1 MGNNHSSAAKSG
13 SSGST
18 PAAPPSDAAS
28 STAHIASSTSSAAT
42 TTTDSH
48 HPPPPPH
55 QHHHHHHHHHLPHHL
70 LPHHRR
76 EVRGVPAAIH
86 STHSSAAPPEPSLAQ
101 ATGSTISNRPKSLP
115 GTAVSSLSGSPHSN
129 ISTPARPVEARPVR
143 DEPTKPV
150 NVPVEPGSLRPH
162 REAQLSTAAEQAGL
176 DPYLISNSSLTDMY
190 LRGPPRLPLP
200 IEEEVHTPG
209 SPILAPE
216 EVPEEA
222 SDEGLADVELG
233 ESSDGFPRN
242 PSAVSATTVD
252 DDEFEELRV
261 DKTRPVVPTKIEWK
275 RGGDKIY
282 VTGTIFQW
290 NRKQRLHPVDGKP
303 GHFATTVYILP
314 GTHHLRFLADG
325 IMQTSPDLPTTVDF
339 GNNLVNYIEVN
350 PDALLKAKQEA
361 DLFKADTDAD
371 TSQTESQAKEPAKSK
386 GKPVPAP
393 ESYASEV
400 PQFLVDFDQP
410 EDSPAYRN
418 AVEAIEKLATPPSLP
433 GFLGKPI
440 LNAATLMKDDNSVL
454 NMPNHTVLNHLAT
467 SSIKNNV
474 LAVSATTR
482 YHNKYV
488 TTILYKPTLA
498 DEG

>member
-18 PAAPPSDAAS
+18 PAAPSNDA
-28 STAHIASSTSSAAT
+28 THASSTSSAAP
-42 TTTDSH
+42 TDSH
-48 HPPPPPH
+48 SNPHPYHSPH
-55 QHHHHHHHHHLPHHL
+55 HHHL
-70 LPHHRR
+70 LPHRQKDAR
-76 EVRGVPAAIH
+76 INPAAAH
-86 STHSSAAPPEPSLAQ
+86 ATHGLAAPPEPSLAQ
-101 ATGSTISNRPKSLP
+101 ATGSTFSNRRGSLP
-115 GTAVSSLSGSPHSN
+115 GTAVSSLTGSPHGN
-129 ISTPARPVEARPVR
+129 TSTSSKPIRARSVR

-150 NVPVEPGSLRPH
+150 DVPVETGSLRPH
-162 REAQLSTAAEQAGL
+162 REGQVPVAAEQTGL
-176 DPYLISNSSLTDMY
+176 DPHLISNSSLTDMY

-216 EVPEEA
+216 DILVPKEDIAEV
-222 SDEGLADVELG
+222 DLG
-233 ESSDGFPRN
+233 ESSDGVTRN
-242 PSAVSATTVD
+242 QSGVSATTVD
-252 DDEFEELRV
+252 DDESEELRV
-261 DKTRPVVPTKIEWK
+261 DKTRPVVPTKIEW
-275 RGGDKIY
+275 RGGGEKIY

-290 NRKQRLHPVDGKP
+290 NRKQRLHPVEGKP
-303 GHFATTVYILP
+303 GHFASTVYILP

-350 PDALLKAKQEA
+350 PDALLQAKP
-361 DLFKADTDAD
+361 LSGMPKLDTDAD
-371 TSQTESQAKEPAKSK
+371 ASKDPQAKEPVKPK
-386 GKPVPAP
+386 GKPVLPPA
-393 ESYASEV
+393 SYASEV
-400 PQFLVDFDQP
+400 PQYLVDFDQP
-410 EDSPAYRN
+410 DESAAYKN
-418 AVEAIEKLATPPSLP
+418 ALSAIEKLPTPPTLP
-433 GFLGKPI
+433 GFLGKPL

-488 TTILYKPTLA
+488 TTILYKPSSM
-498 DEG
+498 DDG

>member
-13 SSGST
+13 SSGS
-18 PAAPPSDAAS
+18 PGAPPNDSAS
-28 STAHIASSTSSAAT
+28 STGTTSTPAEG
-42 TTTDSH
+42 H
-48 HPPPPPH
+48 G
-55 QHHHHHHHHHLPHHL
+55 HHHHHL
-70 LPHHRR
+70 LPHRKEARNHTTSH
-76 EVRGVPAAIH
+76 AA
-86 STHSSAAPPEPSLAQ
+86 HSSAAPPEPSLAQ
-101 ATGSTISNRPKSLP
+101 ATGSTTVNRPKSLP

-129 ISTPARPVEARPVR
+129 ISTPSKPTEARPVR

-150 NVPVEPGSLRPH
+150 DVPTESSSLRPH
-162 REAQLSTAAEQAGL
+162 KESHISAAPKGGI
-176 DPYLISNSSLTDMY
+176 DPYLVSNNSLTDMY

-216 EVPEEA
+216 E
-222 SDEGLADVELG
+222 GLPDVELG
-233 ESSDGFPRN
+233 ESSDGLTRKS
-242 PSAVSATTVD
+242 SAVSATTVD
-252 DDEFEELRV
+252 DDEYEELRV

-290 NRKQRLHPVDGKP
+290 NRKQRLHPVEGKP

-350 PDALLKAKQEA
+350 PDDALVEPQQGSIVSK
-361 DLFKADTDAD
+361 
-371 TSQTESQAKEPAKSK
+371 TEEVQVDDSKPQVGSEPKEPAKSK
-386 GKPVPAP
+386 GKPVLPP
-393 ESYASEV
+393 ETYVSQI
-400 PQFLVDFDQP
+400 PQYLIDFDQP
-410 EDSPAYRN
+410 EESCAYRN
-418 AVEAIEKLATPPSLP
+418 AIGAIEKLPTPPSLP

-488 TTILYKPTLA
+488 TTIMYKPTST